1 MRIAFDL
8 DGTLIP
14 ASGSP
19 MQIERLGLFSRAISR
34 EPVRA
39 GTPNLLSE
47 LRRRG
52 HEVWIYT
59 TSFRRPMRLQIW
71 FASFGVRLDG
81 IVNQARHLEISA
93 DRGIPCSKYPP
104 AFGIDL
110 LIDDSVGVEM
120 EGRRFGFSVLQ
131 IKEDNASWCAL
142 VNSAV
147 FRFESR
153 TTLPRP
159 VQI

>member
-19 MQIERLGLFSRAISR
+19 MQIERLGLFSRTISR
-34 EPVRA
+34 EAVRA
-39 GTPNLLSE
+39 GTPNLLRE

-59 TSFRRPMRLQIW
+59 TSFRRPMTLQIW
-71 FASFGVRLDG
+71 FASFGVRW
-81 IVNQARHLEISA
+81 IVNQARHLEIST

-110 LIDDSVGVEM
+110 LIDDSMGVEM

-142 VNSAV
+142 VNSTV
-147 FRFESR
+147 SGFESR
-153 TTLPRP
+153 TT
-159 VQI
+159 